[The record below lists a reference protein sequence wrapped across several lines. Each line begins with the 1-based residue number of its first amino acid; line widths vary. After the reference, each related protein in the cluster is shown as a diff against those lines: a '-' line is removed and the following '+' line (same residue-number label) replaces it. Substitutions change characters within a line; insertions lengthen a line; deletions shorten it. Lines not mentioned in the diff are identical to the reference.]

1 MWLYLDWRN
10 WRHAGWCTPRSY
22 RTGWTSSARRS
33 PRSSWTTCPQTV
45 CVLPPKEGV
54 SWWICKWGFFDS
66 KFYRLTVAV
75 FTVGRFHLN
84 GVMHL
89 EKKMKNLIFF
99 RIKQS
104 AVAIN
109 VKVQRQR
116 GAQKRNRKRNY
127 FGRRPSIK
135 RRCQTAGKSGKNPLM
150 HYYCRWM
157 LRPHVSFFFLFT
169 TLHYDLDV
177 SNPTNNFVEVRL
189 FIFFNWVDFEVFD
202 FDNFLNPRR
211 IVWWFWKFYQLEPD
225 ILSLKCQNFRFIGVK
240 VDLIKIQEWRWFC
253 WVKFTYDWSL
263 SRFNLPSNYFKV
275 NVLHIIR

>member
-1 MWLYLDWRN
+1 MACGCTSTDGIGVTQDGALLD
-10 WRHAGWCTPRSY
+10 
-22 RTGWTSSARRS
+22 RTERAEHH
-33 PRSSWTTCPQTV
+33 PHV
-45 CVLPPKEGV
+45 VLRDLLGQHTHKQFAFCHQKRALVDEYV
-54 SWWICKWGFFDS
+54 NEDFSIF

-104 AVAIN
+104 TVAIN

-189 FIFFNWVDFEVFD
+189 FIFFN
-202 FDNFLNPRR
+202 
-211 IVWWFWKFYQLEPD
+211 
-225 ILSLKCQNFRFIGVK
+225 
-240 VDLIKIQEWRWFC
+240 
-253 WVKFTYDWSL
+253 
-263 SRFNLPSNYFKV
+263 
-275 NVLHIIR
+275 